1 MKKGKVHI
9 IFGTGMGKTAMALGR
24 GVSAAMHGRKV
35 IMIQFLKGVL
45 SHETADGLKQ
55 LEPAFKVFRFE
66 KQNEYYENLSEEG
79 KKEELCNIQNGYS
92 FAKKVLCTG
101 ECDMLILDEFLGVLD
116 QKLVGDDALETLLAA
131 REENVDLILTGKV
144 CPAGA
149 EEHADEVT
157 RLECLK
163 PSNDHACMN
172 G

>member
-79 KKEELCNIQNGYS
+79 KRKSSAIFRTGIILQKKYS
-92 FAKKVLCTG
+92 V
-101 ECDMLILDEFLGVLD
+101 
-116 QKLVGDDALETLLAA
+116 
-131 REENVDLILTGKV
+131 
-144 CPAGA
+144 PANA
-149 EEHADEVT
+149 I
-157 RLECLK
+157 C
-163 PSNDHACMN
+163 
-172 G
+172 

>member
-66 KQNEYYENLSEEG
+66 KQNEYYENLSAIFRTG
-79 KKEELCNIQNGYS
+79 IIFQKNYS
-92 FAKKVLCTG
+92 V
-101 ECDMLILDEFLGVLD
+101 
-116 QKLVGDDALETLLAA
+116 
-131 REENVDLILTGKV
+131 
-144 CPAGA
+144 
-149 EEHADEVT
+149 
-157 RLECLK
+157 
-163 PSNDHACMN
+163 PSNAIC
-172 G
+172 

>member
-79 KKEELCNIQNGYS
+79 K
-92 FAKKVLCTG
+92 
-101 ECDMLILDEFLGVLD
+101 CDMLILDEFLGVLD

>member
-66 KQNEYYENLSEEG
+66 KTE
-79 KKEELCNIQNGYS
+79 
-92 FAKKVLCTG
+92 
-101 ECDMLILDEFLGVLD
+101 
-116 QKLVGDDALETLLAA
+116 
-131 REENVDLILTGKV
+131 
-144 CPAGA
+144 
-149 EEHADEVT
+149 
-157 RLECLK
+157 
-163 PSNDHACMN
+163 
-172 G
+172 

>member
-1 MKKGKVHI
+1 
-9 IFGTGMGKTAMALGR
+9 
-24 GVSAAMHGRKV
+24 MHYRKV

-55 LEPAFKVFRFE
+55 LSRHLKYSDLKNRMSIM
-66 KQNEYYENLSEEG
+66 KISEEG
-79 KKEELCNIQNGYS
+79 KKEELCNIQNGYN

>member
-66 KQNEYYENLSEEG
+66 KQN
-79 KKEELCNIQNGYS
+79 GYN

-163 PSNDHACMN
+163 PSNEHACMN

>member
-1 MKKGKVHI
+1 MKISLKKAKRKSSA
-9 IFGTGMGKTAMALGR
+9 IFRTG
-24 GVSAAMHGRKV
+24 
-35 IMIQFLKGVL
+35 
-45 SHETADGLKQ
+45 
-55 LEPAFKVFRFE
+55 
-66 KQNEYYENLSEEG
+66 NN
-79 KKEELCNIQNGYS
+79 